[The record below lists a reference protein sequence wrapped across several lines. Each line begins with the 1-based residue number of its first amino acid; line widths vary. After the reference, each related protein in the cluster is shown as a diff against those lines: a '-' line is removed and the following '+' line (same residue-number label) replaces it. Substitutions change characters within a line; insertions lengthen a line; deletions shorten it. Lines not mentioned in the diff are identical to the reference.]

1 MSLDTSRRSYL
12 DTLYFLLC
20 DLLISFEIKF
30 LQLFT
35 IQQGIPKGKVEVSE
49 LIDPCKSIGTMQIT
63 RDLRNEF
70 SHSLSSA
77 ISLVPKE
84 LFDAIE
90 KTLESNGVTDESINL
105 DSFTIPDEIL
115 DYDISDAIANIRMH
129 RQIIEQQKEC
139 RQKVIELLVK
149 SRCEFGSKD
158 DAELFYTLDDI
169 SKSLNDR
176 LGQVKDAM
184 ELEGIIDFEGMDE
197 ADNNGTDESEGSI
210 PRVFSWMT
218 KEEAQSNREAKKL
231 RSE

>member
-1 MSLDTSRRSYL
+1 M
-12 DTLYFLLC
+12 
-20 DLLISFEIKF
+20 
-30 LQLFT
+30 
-35 IQQGIPKGKVEVSE
+35 
-49 LIDPCKSIGTMQIT
+49 DPCKAIGTMQIT

-90 KTLESNGVTDESINL
+90 KAIESNGVTDESINL
-105 DSFTIPDEIL
+105 NSFTIPDEIL
-115 DYDISDAIANIRMH
+115 DYDISDAIANIKIH
-129 RQIIEQQKEC
+129 RQVIEQQKEC

-169 SKSLNDR
+169 SKSLHDR

-184 ELEGIIDFEGMDE
+184 ELEGIDVEGMDE
-197 ADNNGTDESEGSI
+197 ADNGTDESEDSI

-218 KEEAQSNREAKKL
+218 KEDAQSNREAKKL
-231 RSE
+231 RSK